1 MRSNGGYEIIQRPKA
16 RARGKAYLARYLEEV
31 EREWARVRTERQ
43 RGTSVYEWLN
53 YQNKLTKQNPNFK
66 YKVVYLRSGTNLAAT
81 VVVDEP
87 YLVRVGNNEL
97 KVNGIII
104 HTTLYLYQTNNED
117 EAHYLT
123 AVLNSSILNELV
135 KPMQTK
141 GAYGPRDFHKK
152 PLEFPIP
159 RYDFNNPVHRR
170 LSELGKEA
178 REAVCRELDRVLKE
192 LGYRNI
198 VDPYYDYMN
207 GFSEWRAD

>member
-1 MRSNGGYEIIQRPKA
+1 
-16 RARGKAYLARYLEEV
+16 
-31 EREWARVRTERQ
+31 
-43 RGTSVYEWLN
+43 
-53 YQNKLTKQNPNFK
+53 
-66 YKVVYLRSGTNLAAT
+66 LAAT

-87 YLVRVGNNEL
+87 YLVKVKVGNNEV

-123 AVLNSSILNELV
+123 AILNSSILNELV

-141 GAYGPRDFHKK
+141 GAYGPRHFHKK

-159 RYDFNNPVHRR
+159 RYESNNPVHRR
-170 LSELGKEA
+170 LSEFSREA
-178 REAVCRELDRVLKE
+178 REVVCRELDRVLKE

-198 VDPYYDYMN
+198 VDNYYDYMY
-207 GFSEWRAD
+207 GFSSGGRPLAPNQVGRLRDYIRENVVRDILAEIDRLVIQLLPASSRRGTLLSFMS